1 MKIPVKYIMG
11 PLLIGG
17 FIISLCF
24 TISAL
29 YKVKPTP
36 AHNTSFK
43 KGTAFHAVE
52 NDAPV
57 FCINML
63 KKLIAH

>member
-1 MKIPVKYIMG
+1 MKIPAKYIMG

-29 YKVKPTP
+29 YKYKPAP
-36 AHNTSFK
+36 ARDYSFK
-43 KGTAFHAVE
+43 KQAAYHVVE

-57 FCINML
+57 FCIRVL
-63 KKLIAH
+63 KKLIAY